1 MFFNFTKHA
10 NTISWWRNILFTSK
24 WDFKQ
29 SLRIRLVNQWV
40 PTFFGNAHILK
51 MKPQAPLWKNLIEDK
66 KNFVIPLFSYFY
78 QTARLQFAVEK
89 ITFWLPNGLPNS
101 HSIFFLKSCFGNTI
115 SKLENMISA
124 CQCNR
129 ILSEILF

>member
-1 MFFNFTKHA
+1 MLFNSTKHA
-10 NTISWWRNILFTSK
+10 NTISWWQNILLTSK

-29 SLRIRLVNQWV
+29 SLRICLVNQWV
-40 PTFFGNAHILK
+40 PMFFGNAHILK
-51 MKPQAPLWKNLIEDK
+51 MKPQAPLWKNTFEDK
-66 KNFVIPLFSYFY
+66 FFFVILRFSYFY
-78 QTARLQFAVEK
+78 QTAGLQFAVEK

-115 SKLENMISA
+115 SKLENTISV

-129 ILSEILF
+129 NLSEILF